1 MKSVKTQKPLSV
13 TTSMPSL
20 FNYSDYATQASP
32 YPSAR
37 IKLSP
42 IQLKKWMAKEVQPA
56 EGLDDS
62 PHNAIVDDEEPD
74 SGHPRGQLTTPA
86 QTGTK
91 AMLDFFTKYKNMYK
105 NPSPMNVKAPSASYT
120 YLRKI
125 DKLKRVPHPMGI
137 VKWKGQANELNL
149 QYRPLRY
156 PS

>member
-1 MKSVKTQKPLSV
+1 MKSVKPAKTLTV
-13 TTSMPSL
+13 ATSMPTL
-20 FNYSDYATQASP
+20 FSYSEYANQASP

-37 IKLSP
+37 FKLSP
-42 IQLKKWMAKEVQPA
+42 IQLQKWMAKELPPG
-56 EGLDDS
+56 EHLDDS
-62 PHNAIVDDEEPD
+62 PHNAIVDDEEAEP
-74 SGHPRGQLTTPA
+74 SSTRGQVTTPA

-125 DKLKRVPHPMGI
+125 EKLKRVPHPMGI

-149 QYRPLRY
+149 Q
-156 PS
+156 